1 MLSAESR
8 VSEIMKNPEA
18 MAILEE
24 YIPGAAND
32 PKLKMAKMLSLEK
45 ISKLTPDLTQEMVEQ
60 LDMRLRGIGDA

>member
-24 YIPGAAND
+24 YIPGASTD

-45 ISKLTPDLTQEMVEQ
+45 ISKLTPDLTREVVEE

>member
-45 ISKLTPDLTQEMVEQ
+45 ISKLTPDLTREVVEE